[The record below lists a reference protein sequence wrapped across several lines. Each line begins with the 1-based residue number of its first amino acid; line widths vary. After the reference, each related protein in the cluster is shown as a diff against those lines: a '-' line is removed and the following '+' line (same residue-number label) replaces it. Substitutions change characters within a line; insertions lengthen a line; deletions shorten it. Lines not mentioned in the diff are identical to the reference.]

1 MRYPPR
7 RIIDQSRRWY
17 VAATWGVGT
26 PYDEAEADRRADE
39 ALRDAGLDVW
49 MATYGATVARRGR
62 RVDVNLHFFPGYLFV
77 GLSGESEAAHDRDM
91 QQLRRCKH
99 VAAVLGIDQPLALPP
114 LLVQAIADAFT
125 GDVKSE
131 RVQAAALYRIG
142 EMMRV
147 TSGPFATFY
156 AKVTELL
163 HSGHIRADV
172 QIFGRETPVHF
183 EPDQL
188 ART

>member
-1 MRYPPR
+1 MRYAPR
-7 RIIDQSRRWY
+7 RVIDLARRWY

-39 ALRDAGLDVW
+39 ALREAGLDVW

-62 RVDVNLHFFPGYLFV
+62 KMDVNLHFFPGYLFV
-77 GLSGESEAAHDRDM
+77 GLCGETDAAHDRDM
-91 QQLRRCKH
+91 QTLRRCKH
-99 VAAVLGIDQPLALPP
+99 VSAVLGIDEPLALPAP
-114 LLVQAIADAFT
+114 LVQAIADAFT

-131 RVQAAALYRIG
+131 RLQGAALYRIG

-147 TSGPFATFY
+147 TSGPFASFY
-156 AKVTELL
+156 AQVTELL
-163 HSGHIRADV
+163 TSGHVRADV
-172 QIFGRETPVHF
+172 QIFGRSTPVHF

-188 ART
+188 ARA